1 MKYAIEAT
9 VEETTLYNVFANTDM
24 IEGRG
29 APVLIGVFL
38 NGSSANRWAEG
49 RGVYG
54 GNADVREEKG
64 RIVRVG
70 SSVFVVGPRVHLSVE
85 DAEEQE
91 RQATRERA
99 LAKLTTAER
108 AALGVK

>member
-29 APVLIGVFL
+29 APVLIGVFV
-38 NGSSANRWAEG
+38 NGASAKRWADG

-54 GNADVREEKG
+54 AKADVREEKG

-70 SSVFVVGPRVHLSVE
+70 GNVFVVGPRVNLSVE
-85 DAEEQE
+85 HAEEQE

-99 LAKLTTAER
+99 LAKLTAAER
-108 AALGVK
+108 EALGVK

>member
-38 NGSSANRWAEG
+38 NGASAKRWAEG

-54 GNADVREEKG
+54 GNAEVREDKG
-64 RIVRVG
+64 RIVRIG
-70 SSVFVVGPRVHLSVE
+70 GDVFVVGARVNLSVE
-85 DAEEQE
+85 DAEKQE

-99 LAKLTTAER
+99 LAKLTAAER
-108 AALGVK
+108 EALGVK